1 MKRDR
6 KKSQEST
13 FSFVT
18 MNQSYSKMRENLKN
32 PESSQNA
39 GPLEGGP
46 QSHTKKERKK
56 IRQPVPPYYTDQI
69 DAWGVFFLARGS

>member
-18 MNQSYSKMRENLKN
+18 MNQSYSKKRENLKN
-32 PESSQNA
+32 PESPKMPALSR
-39 GPLEGGP
+39 EGH
-46 QSHTKKERKK
+46 SHTPRKK
-56 IRQPVPPYYTDQI
+56 
-69 DAWGVFFLARGS
+69 GKK